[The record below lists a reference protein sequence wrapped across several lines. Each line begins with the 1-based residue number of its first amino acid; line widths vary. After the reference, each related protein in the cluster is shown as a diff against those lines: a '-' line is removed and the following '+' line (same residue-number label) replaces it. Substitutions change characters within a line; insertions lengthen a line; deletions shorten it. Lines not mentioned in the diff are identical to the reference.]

1 MKTETV
7 INKINFFLYLV
18 KIYNR
23 VLCNYFKFIN
33 NKEIFKFSLV
43 FIMLYI

>member
-1 MKTETV
+1 MKSETV

-33 NKEIFKFSLV
+33 NKEILKYFSLYNT
-43 FIMLYI
+43 MY